1 MLILRKCVHL
11 RQTFN
16 IKNMKRKLLM
26 FMMMLFSILSV
37 NASENDPTESDGKLT
52 SILINSKN
60 SSSAKPRRT
69 PTNVDILLLIDD
81 NSITIRFNGDFGQ
94 GNYLVTDLAS
104 GYSASGTV
112 IATSGSSEVV
122 SFPVSS
128 SSSFDFY
135 IEFEDGYWCH
145 LTWNA
150 E

>member
-1 MLILRKCVHL
+1 MKKLLIICLSFIGALYLYADDNASDGRELTSATVSTVSKKPNILR
-11 RQTFN
+11 
-16 IKNMKRKLLM
+16 IP
-26 FMMMLFSILSV
+26 
-37 NASENDPTESDGKLT
+37 A
-52 SILINSKN
+52 
-60 SSSAKPRRT
+60 
-69 PTNVDILLLIDD
+69 NVELLIIVND

-128 SSSFDFY
+128 SSSFEFN
-135 IEFEDGYWCH
+135 IEFEDGFWSY

>member
-11 RQTFN
+11 HQTFN

-52 SILINSKN
+52 SILVNSK
-60 SSSAKPRRT
+60 
-69 PTNVDILLLIDD
+69 
-81 NSITIRFNGDFGQ
+81 TIRFNGDFGQ

-135 IEFEDGYWCH
+135 IEFEDGDWSY

>member
-52 SILINSKN
+52 SILINSK
-60 SSSAKPRRT
+60 
-69 PTNVDILLLIDD
+69 
-81 NSITIRFNGDFGQ
+81 TIRFNGDLGQ

-135 IEFEDGYWCH
+135 IEFEDGDWSY

>member
-52 SILINSKN
+52 SILINSK
-60 SSSAKPRRT
+60 
-69 PTNVDILLLIDD
+69 
-81 NSITIRFNGDFGQ
+81 TICFNGDFGQ

-135 IEFEDGYWCH
+135 IEFEDGFWSY

>member
-1 MLILRKCVHL
+1 MKKLLIICLSFIGALYLYADDNARDGRELTSATVSTVSKKPNILR
-11 RQTFN
+11 
-16 IKNMKRKLLM
+16 IP
-26 FMMMLFSILSV
+26 
-37 NASENDPTESDGKLT
+37 A
-52 SILINSKN
+52 
-60 SSSAKPRRT
+60 
-69 PTNVDILLLIDD
+69 NVELLIIVND